1 MRATP
6 SVLTALLAISLVNC
20 QEQRPVE
27 GGSTARD
34 SAGISIVDNAG
45 PAWSARDR
53 WRLSETPQTTIGVMG
68 GDPAYE
74 LFRPR
79 AAFRMSDGR
88 IVIANTGT
96 LQVRFYDASGNH
108 LMDVG
113 GRGGGPG
120 EFGRLDRVFRI
131 EDDSVVVY
139 DQTQRRI
146 TVFDPSGTHI
156 RDVSLDQRA
165 RNFFPIISGRFA
177 DGSYIGSLR
186 LRREND
192 ELPNGVVRD
201 SILILKFSGAG
212 ELLDTLGVVHNRVM
226 DVQTRSIGERSLRGP
241 AEVAFSPR
249 AVWTITGDRLFVG
262 TSGRYEIRVY
272 RDDGVL
278 EGIVRRYHVPQPVT
292 EGDRQR
298 LVQAWRDIWYDRLDN
313 PEIQYVLR
321 SLEESPLPEA
331 FPAFDP
337 QVLDDR
343 GRRIGESLLIDSE
356 RNLWVAE
363 YRPPGNDLPRWSVF
377 DADGE
382 WLGEFTLPERFTLTD
397 VGSDYLL
404 GVWSDELDVESVRL
418 YNLIKPG
425 ATDRSRA
432 F

>member
-1 MRATP
+1 MRTTP
-6 SVLTALLAISLVNC
+6 SVFAALLAISLVSC
-20 QEQRPVE
+20 QGKPPVE
-27 GGSTARD
+27 GGSTTRD
-34 SAGISIVDNAG
+34 SAGVSIADNAG
-45 PAWSARDR
+45 PAWSAGDR
-53 WRLSETPQTTIGVMG
+53 WQVSETPQTTIGVTG

-79 AAFRMSDGR
+79 AAFRMTDGR

-96 LQVRFYDASGNH
+96 LQVRFYDVSGKH

-120 EFGRLDRVFRI
+120 EFGRLDRVFRVVA
-131 EDDSVVVY
+131 DSIVVY

-146 TVFDPSGTHI
+146 TLFDPSGTHI

-192 ELPNGVVRD
+192 ELPNGFVRD

-212 ELLDTLGVVHNRVM
+212 ELLDTLGVFHNRVM

-249 AVWTITGDRLFVG
+249 AVWTIADDRMFVG
-262 TSGRYEIRVY
+262 TSDRYEIRVY
-272 RDDGVL
+272 REDGVL
-278 EGIVRRYHVPQPVT
+278 EAIVRRYHVPQPVT
-292 EGDRQR
+292 DGDRQR

-313 PEIQYVLR
+313 AEIQYVLR
-321 SLEESPLPEA
+321 TLEQSPLPDA

-343 GRRIGESLLIDSE
+343 GRRIGESLLVDSDG
-356 RNLWVAE
+356 NLWVAE
-363 YRPPGNDLPRWSVF
+363 YRPPGDHLPRWSVF

-397 VGSDYLL
+397 VGSDYLI
-404 GVWSDELDVESVRL
+404 GVWMDELGVESVRL
-418 YNLIKPG
+418 YDLIKPG
-425 ATDRSRA
+425 VTDRS
-432 F
+432 